1 MSTAKT
7 FIRVLWAILKVT
19 ALSVFI
25 IGVIVILFLLLIEG
39 QDIDVPG
46 SVLSSWLS
54 ISGTIILILTLILLS
69 VFLIWLAR
77 LIFLR
82 KEVFGSNP
90 VARILGFGVT
100 AIFYSGAVHATI
112 TAPIRFIIN
121 LFSQLPFA
129 LRELT
134 SSVGPGVDYTIDLCS
149 DYFITLILNFGS
161 EIARAVN
168 TLLVAL
174 PISDIVIALAI
185 WVFIGQLFSSVSSST
200 DKISGD
206 LLGKSRVSQFIQNMP
221 KARRMNVLL
230 SGIFFISGYL
240 CIASIVAIPWLQQE
254 ESPEVLNTESLE
266 QRLSE
271 SLLSLDTI
279 DNRFQQ
285 MVSDESDLFEPLRPL
300 LAISIDSILRDTLST
315 ELKNAWDQNVSRIES
330 EITNIQRRR
339 NHFISEWRQFRD
351 QIPNRQNNL
360 LQTAVSDFETNTLAH
375 MSTQERSY
383 YFQNIVRWFQ
393 GSISQLQR
401 PVENGL
407 KYLQSQEDLINSW
420 INNVE
425 SSLEQDVI
433 RLGGYADDPTIYLDY
448 FGKFGSSYSTD
459 YIFTDYFRLF

>member
-54 ISGTIILILTLILLS
+54 ITGTIILFLTLTLLS

-77 LIFLR
+77 LILKHR
-82 KEVFGSNP
+82 KVFGLNQ
-90 VARILGFGVT
+90 VARILGFGVI
-100 AIFYSGAVHATI
+100 AIFYSDTVYATI
-112 TAPIRFIIN
+112 TAPIRLIIN

-134 SSVGPGVDYTIDLCS
+134 SSVDPGGIFSIDLS
-149 DYFITLILNFGS
+149 LDYFLTLILTIGS
-161 EIARAVN
+161 EIARAVD

-174 PISDIVIALAI
+174 PISDIFIALAI

-200 DKISGD
+200 DEISGD
-206 LLGKSRVSQFIQNMP
+206 LLGKSKISQFIHNMP

-285 MVSDESDLFEPLRPL
+285 MVRDESDLFEPLRPL
-300 LAISIDSILRDTLST
+300 LATSSDSIFRDTLST
-315 ELKNAWDQNVSRIES
+315 EFKDAWDQNISRIES
-330 EITNIQRRR
+330 EITDIQRRR
-339 NHFISEWRQFRD
+339 NNFLTEWRRFRD
-351 QIPNRQNNL
+351 QIPSRQNNL
-360 LQTAVSDFETNTLAH
+360 LQTAVSDFEANTLAP
-375 MSTQERSY
+375 MSTQERTY
-383 YFQNIVRWFQ
+383 YFQDIVRWFQ

-407 KYLQSQEDLINSW
+407 IYLQSQEDLINRW
-420 INNVE
+420 INFAE
-425 SSLEQDVI
+425 SSLEQDEM
-433 RLGGYADDPTIYLDY
+433 RLRNYADDPSIYML
-448 FGKFGSSYSTD
+448 SL
-459 YIFTDYFRLF
+459 IHI